1 MGLQRRLLLRA
12 HRLRLGRLSLCRRVH
27 PARAAGGAGRGV
39 RKRGA
44 RAGRT
49 CRRRCRLRSGRRTV
63 TELRAVVLALEWEG
77 PRFPLP
83 RPRFSPS
90 RNLGVRGSP
99 GRHPREVPLHPT
111 PGFRGPVTL
120 VVSRAA
126 VSDRGARRCPARPR
140 RSTMCWQA
148 GTPPRR
154 GRSAAS
160 TLGSDGG
167 PIARENG
174 LEIPAAFW
182 LKDAQVAQEA
192 GMAARAVESVTRYL
206 TVVGQGGEAYRE
218 ALVLLDAAEAA
229 TATKEVGQRFRD
241 CLECPEMVV
250 LPGGSLAMGRYE
262 VTVGEYGAFAS
273 ATGVGAAGGCLT
285 FDPSFAQT
293 DRHPVLCMRWDGA
306 QDYVSWL
313 SRRTGATFGCRRRRS
328 GSVRLPVLS
337 LGATGW
343 GEGRG
348 RMGRA
353 LSVSTVRTRRVC
365 RTWLGTCGSGLRTAG
380 RGTAAVVCCAAAPG
394 ATLPSTSGL
403 ARAAGPPSATGPS
416 ASVFAF
422 RGRWI
427 KS

>member
-1 MGLQRRLLLRA
+1 
-12 HRLRLGRLSLCRRVH
+12 
-27 PARAAGGAGRGV
+27 
-39 RKRGA
+39 
-44 RAGRT
+44 
-49 CRRRCRLRSGRRTV
+49 
-63 TELRAVVLALEWEG
+63 
-77 PRFPLP
+77 
-83 RPRFSPS
+83 
-90 RNLGVRGSP
+90 
-99 GRHPREVPLHPT
+99 
-111 PGFRGPVTL
+111 
-120 VVSRAA
+120 
-126 VSDRGARRCPARPR
+126 
-140 RSTMCWQA
+140 MCWQA

-306 QDYVSWL
+306 QEYVSWL
-313 SRRTGATFGCRRRRS
+313 SR
-328 GSVRLPVLS
+328 
-337 LGATGW
+337 
-343 GEGRG
+343 
-348 RMGRA
+348 
-353 LSVSTVRTRRVC
+353 
-365 RTWLGTCGSGLRTAG
+365 
-380 RGTAAVVCCAAAPG
+380 
-394 ATLPSTSGL
+394 
-403 ARAAGPPSATGPS
+403 
-416 ASVFAF
+416 
-422 RGRWI
+422 
-427 KS
+427 